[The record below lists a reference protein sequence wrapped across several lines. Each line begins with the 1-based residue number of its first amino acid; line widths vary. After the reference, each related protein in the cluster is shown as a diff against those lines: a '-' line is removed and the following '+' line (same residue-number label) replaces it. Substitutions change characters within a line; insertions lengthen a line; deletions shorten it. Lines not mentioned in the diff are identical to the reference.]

1 MIIKKPYGFLIKHFK
16 LIHMLLLVPTLYLL
30 LNFGDISKF
39 FTNYVANNYK
49 TFEVTVAGTY
59 ITAITYLAI
68 IVLILANAIIFLL
81 MRSKKKSTLV
91 YGFSMIY
98 YIILLILTVVFY
110 STLNSID
117 TSTLDATIVNFVA
130 DVAKIAPF
138 PSYILMVA
146 YAIKGIGFN
155 IKTMRFDSALELH
168 ASDED
173 DEEIELKVNADSYTI
188 KRTAVHTA
196 RELKYYILENKF
208 VFACFGAVLIILI
221 GIGLYMNFEVYNKKY
236 KLYQAFVLDNFTMSV
251 KESYITNVDYSGNVI
266 STDSYFVALRIA
278 IENKSMQDMAIDS
291 SNFRLYLGKDYVYPS
306 YERSARFIDL
316 GKNYQGNTIQAQ
328 TSADYVFVYELTK
341 DQLKTQYQ
349 IKVLSDL
356 KVDAGELTPSYKII
370 NIKPTNILKTEK
382 LGESKVGK
390 EVLLKDTTL
399 GNTILKIKS
408 IKIQD
413 AYQYQG
419 TACTGVDKCKTGTYS
434 IVAKS
439 GKTLMIIEDDIQWDE
454 TAPYY
459 INSKKDFYGDLVKV
473 SYKYKS
479 LLYDNEDSAKLI
491 DVTPDTLKTAKVY
504 EVPMM
509 VTAAYEIDL
518 DIQIRNKTYTIHV
531 KTSEK

>member
-39 FTNYVANNYK
+39 FTAYVANKYK

-59 ITAITYLAI
+59 ITLITYLAI
-68 IVLILANAIIFLL
+68 IVLILSNAIIFLL
-81 MRSKKKSTLV
+81 MRSKKKTTLV
-91 YGFSMIY
+91 YGFSIIY

-130 DVAKIAPF
+130 DVAKITPL

-146 YAIKGIGFN
+146 YAIKGVGFN
-155 IKTMRFDSALELH
+155 LKTMRFDSALELH

-266 STDSYFVALRIA
+266 STDTYFVALRIA

-291 SNFRLYLGKDYVYPS
+291 SNFRLYIGNDYVYPS
-306 YERSARFIDL
+306 YDRSARFIDL

-390 EVLLKDTTL
+390 DVLLKDTTL

-434 IVAKS
+434 VVAKS

-459 INSKKDFYGDLVKV
+459 LNSKKDFYGDLVKV

-531 KTSEK
+531 KTNEK